1 MPDHTVDLYKTAVCE
16 QKPHNHKASQ
26 SSPDSIRMQSKYED
40 GLWRFWARKLLIEVK
55 EMEFSIQIVLFAAG
69 LIGWFSVDFFP
80 EDKRFSV

>member
-1 MPDHTVDLYKTAVCE
+1 MNK
-16 QKPHNHKASQ
+16 KPYNHKASQ

-69 LIGWFSVDFFP
+69 LIGSVLIFLRKIKGSVFECLNFFFFFF
-80 EDKRFSV
+80 KC